1 MIDNPELAHE
11 HHGWERKGGRMR
23 DELEV
28 AKEIVEAFWSEK
40 ARYYDD
46 KEVIAKLFDVREAEP
61 KELVNDYEAI
71 IAILEKALKQIR
83 EEK

>member
-1 MIDNPELAHE
+1 M
-11 HHGWERKGGRMR
+11 KG
-23 DELEV
+23 ELEV
-28 AKEIVEAFWSEK
+28 AKEIVEAFWSKK
-40 ARYYDD
+40 AREHDN
-46 KEVIAKLFDVREAEP
+46 KEVIAELFRVREAEP